1 MDGGGK
7 RLMTVTPGVSQKS
20 EVPGVKKSALDVESI
35 PPVPQ
40 TDTGR
45 RVEDTQANG
54 RTHLKELG
62 KNVP

>member
-7 RLMTVTPGVSQKS
+7 RLMTVTPGVSRKS
-20 EVPGVKKSALDVESI
+20 EVPGAKKSFAHVENKS
-35 PPVPQ
+35 PVPQ

-54 RTHLKELG
+54 RTRVKELG
-62 KNVP
+62 KMAL